1 MTILSINPY
10 GYLVAIIIAAGVIMF
25 YLLKKG
31 LVERPGS
38 QAEYEPTTRKE
49 FEKSFAIPEDKMDA
63 IIKHMNA
70 NCVELPGHEYE
81 YSEIRKRQAKLRDN
95 AIKFGRYVAE
105 TCGKP
110 DFDIELGYE
119 VFCGHAI
126 EEKPIA
132 TEVTT
137 NENYFIELNDEY
149 EVIRDTINSMYVEIG
164 RLSNLAGRE
173 LEIKALHDEITP
185 LAARKDEIL
194 KILKGE

>member
-1 MTILSINPY
+1 MSKIIFINPY

-25 YLLKKG
+25 YLLKRG

-38 QAEYEPTTRKE
+38 QAEYEPTTREE

-63 IIKHMNA
+63 IIAYMNA
-70 NCVELPGHEYE
+70 RQGNFDENFMIE
-81 YSEIRKRQAKLRDN
+81 RKRHGE
-95 AIKFGRYVAE
+95 IKE
-105 TCGKP
+105 M
-110 DFDIELGYE
+110 
-119 VFCGHAI
+119 
-126 EEKPIA
+126 
-132 TEVTT
+132 TT
-137 NENYFIELNDEY
+137 ENYFIELNDEY